1 MQMGCAITLGG
12 FRFLSVVLRLD
23 ISEWQWKSLSYL
35 YYFNRNML
43 VITSNQANEGICIL
57 SQNSI
62 SRMLMTC

>member
-43 VITSNQANEGICIL
+43 VITSNQAHEGIVFYLRIPLVEC
-57 SQNSI
+57 
-62 SRMLMTC
+62 